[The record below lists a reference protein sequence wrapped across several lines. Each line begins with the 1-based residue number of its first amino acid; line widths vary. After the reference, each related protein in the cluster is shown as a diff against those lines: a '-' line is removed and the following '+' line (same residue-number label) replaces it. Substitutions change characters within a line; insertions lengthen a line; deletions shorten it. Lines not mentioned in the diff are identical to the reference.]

1 MPPLYSN
8 PGYMTGMWNPLQ
20 TDAHPLDLMFRHQ
33 CLALSR
39 LLLYGP
45 PCRSTELWGESGVTI
60 ANMSFIYQ
68 LPKNLISSQ
77 TQYTVVSQVFAF
89 F

>member
-1 MPPLYSN
+1 MSKIVA
-8 PGYMTGMWNPLQ
+8 TSTVWTSLQ
-20 TDAHPLDLMFRHQ
+20 NFFR
-33 CLALSR
+33 
-39 LLLYGP
+39 P
-45 PCRSTELWGESGVTI
+45 RSTELWGESRVTL